1 MTNQHRSDKLHHFTA
16 IQKSSPVASWDSK
29 VSLVWTLQN
38 LQK

>member
-1 MTNQHRSDKLHHFTA
+1 MTNQHRSDKLHYFTA
-16 IQKSSPVASWDSK
+16 IQKSSVASWDSK